1 MGHIVTVI
9 ETDKKTTRR
18 PWRAPECQTTRLA
31 RIPPAWPVSCKT
43 TRISRDALC
52 EREEQR
58 HVRGH
63 SVWPYGGDYAAWDA
77 FARSCLTRAARELG
91 GICAQDDMLENL
103 REEHA
108 AIVGILRSIQGI
120 QK

>member
-43 TRISRDALC
+43 TRI
-52 EREEQR
+52 
-58 HVRGH
+58 
-63 SVWPYGGDYAAWDA
+63 
-77 FARSCLTRAARELG
+77 
-91 GICAQDDMLENL
+91 
-103 REEHA
+103 
-108 AIVGILRSIQGI
+108 
-120 QK
+120 